1 MDSDPQR
8 SRPLEVEDESRV
20 ATIDTGEKEDY
31 SILDGFPEVWD
42 LDKLAQEQQ
51 DDPEL
56 GPVCRWL
63 AAGNDRSAWEDISDL
78 GTGVKSWWSRWD
90 TLRLCLEDRR
100 PAD

>member
-1 MDSDPQR
+1 M
-8 SRPLEVEDESRV
+8 EDESQV
-20 ATIDTGEKEDY
+20 ATIDMDKEEDD

-63 AAGNDRSAWEDISDL
+63 AAGDD
-78 GTGVKSWWSRWD
+78 
-90 TLRLCLEDRR
+90 R
-100 PAD
+100 PA